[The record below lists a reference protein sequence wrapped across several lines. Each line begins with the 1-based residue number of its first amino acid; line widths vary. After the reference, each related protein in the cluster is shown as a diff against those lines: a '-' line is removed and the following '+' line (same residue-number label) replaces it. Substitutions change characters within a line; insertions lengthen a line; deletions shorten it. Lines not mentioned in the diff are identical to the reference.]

1 MTDEQD
7 RESLRP
13 SGRKRGGGRREPNP
27 LVLGGAAA
35 ELGLVVAALTA
46 LGWWIDGKLGT
57 SPWCTL
63 TGAAI
68 GIIGGLY
75 NLWRTARRFFD

>member
-1 MTDEQD
+1 M
-7 RESLRP
+7 
-13 SGRKRGGGRREPNP
+13 RGDGKRREPNP

-35 ELGLVVAALTA
+35 EMGLVVAALTA
-46 LGWWIDGKLGT
+46 LGWWADGKLGT
-57 SPWCTL
+57 RPWLTL
-63 TGAAI
+63 AGAAM